1 MGPCEQRRTKGSVTR
16 TIEIPA
22 ALDRRLVHHARTQRI
37 PLEEILLVGA
47 RKACR
52 ALDELEARGETIKRT
67 A

>member
-22 ALDRRLVHHARTQRI
+22 ELDRRLVHHARINRI
-37 PLEEILLVGA
+37 PLEAILLTGA

-52 ALDELEARGETIKRT
+52 TLDEMEARGETVQRT